1 MKTKEL
7 YAVMFAE
14 YPDIVDVA
22 QIQKMLGISRHLAYE
37 LITSGQMS
45 GIKIGKAYKI
55 PKVKVIDYVLAH
67 GSGSGTSARREV
79 NSDGQASHV

>member
-7 YAVMFAE
+7 YGVMFSE

-45 GIKIGKAYKI
+45 GIKIGKAYRI
-55 PKVKVIDYVLAH
+55 PKVKVIDYVLSQRSIGGA
-67 GSGSGTSARREV
+67 SARQEV
-79 NSDGQASHV
+79 RPDEQACHV

>member
-7 YAVMFAE
+7 YAVMFAQ

-37 LITSGQMS
+37 LIASGQMS

-67 GSGSGTSARREV
+67 STGDRTSTRQEV
-79 NSDGQASHV
+79 NPNGQAHHI

>member
-7 YAVMFAE
+7 YGVMFSE

-45 GIKIGKAYKI
+45 GI
-55 PKVKVIDYVLAH
+55 
-67 GSGSGTSARREV
+67 
-79 NSDGQASHV
+79 